1 MPLLALGNGLASVK
15 TFHGCTSFTVSKD
28 CSSKVLIGLT
38 GVVRA
43 GDKTLIHSIA
53 GITCE
58 VTHAPAL
65 STASAKVFVEGKGV
79 GRLNDLYG
87 GSERIIN
94 AGQSKVNA
102 S

>member
-1 MPLLALGNGLASVK
+1 MPFLALGNGLATVK
-15 TFHGCTSFTVSKD
+15 TFHDCTAFTVSRQ

-38 GVVRA
+38 GVVRR
-43 GDKTLIHSIA
+43 GDKTLSH
-53 GITCE
+53 GIGAPGCPL
-58 VTHAPAL
+58 HAPAL

-87 GSERIIN
+87 GSEQITN